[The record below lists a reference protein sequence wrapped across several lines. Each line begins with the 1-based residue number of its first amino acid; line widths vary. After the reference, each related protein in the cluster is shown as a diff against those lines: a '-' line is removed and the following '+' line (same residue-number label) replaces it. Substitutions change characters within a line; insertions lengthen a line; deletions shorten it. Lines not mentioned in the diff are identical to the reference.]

1 MFLCR
6 PKMEKPYVSAVVPAA
21 GFSTRM
27 EGLDK
32 QLEVLDGTPVLA
44 HTLEALSYSDWI
56 DELVVVTRSDM
67 IPAVLELVKDFEILK
82 VRSVVAGGETRQQS
96 VWMGIQAVSPQTA
109 YVAIHDGAR
118 PLVGQQVIAESVI
131 EAIRY
136 GAAAAAVPVVDTIKV
151 ANSDKMI
158 DHTPDRSKL
167 YAVQTPQVFRLD
179 RYKEAMEMAKNQ
191 GKDYTDDCQ
200 MLEAIGQQVYLS
212 SGEYTNLKITTP
224 TDLLMAQLIL
234 EQTKEMV

>member
-96 VWMGIQAVSPQTA
+96 VWKGIQAVSPQTA

>member
-96 VWMGIQAVSPQTA
+96 VWKGIQAVSPQTA

-200 MLEAIGQQVYLS
+200 MLEEIGQQVYLS